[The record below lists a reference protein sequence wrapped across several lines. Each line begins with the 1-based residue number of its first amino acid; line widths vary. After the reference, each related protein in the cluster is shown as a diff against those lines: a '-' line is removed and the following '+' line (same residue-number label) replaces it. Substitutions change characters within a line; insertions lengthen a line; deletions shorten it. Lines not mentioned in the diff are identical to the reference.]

1 MKIQLVN
8 IFGTDKTSG
17 KLKGTNKSD
26 VSGKE
31 NSIKGF
37 KSGLDCIANYNKANI
52 SFKGYFG
59 DWHPAIKL
67 FWIATGRSR
76 NEVFKDNETD
86 SKAWRV
92 DTSIGQ
98 KAWSTIPPRDL
109 LKRNLEQAIQ
119 SICTLNN
126 TYEIP
131 ECLGTPNYGDDWGRR
146 ANYIEIN
153 PRLIAKTEGNKIS
166 EGIIN
171 MIKILPAIPPSTKS
185 IPCCVILSQVYPTF
199 GTLHDGCTD
208 DVGVYCME
216 IKNGIS
222 KNLLSNNLERAGY
235 WASAEEQVKGFNDLA
250 HFRGLKTGVRMPIS
264 ADQMTVGGRHFNWN
278 DDLNAYIEACCWL
291 VDLGFDAIYL
301 DSGKHVGGYDMGA
314 YAGVGAVPS
323 EEQMQK
329 ITYEIRQ
336 RTGRPDIAFVAE
348 KTDTHPRYQN
358 LGYTAGTDFG
368 CADNRDSLWHEYHK
382 QKYNPKYAAGPIIS
396 DDNDNGAMTY
406 EQRLERLRNAFSS
419 FDDPMHKLPVH
430 LQMHDLFPLKEDT
443 NTHETM
449 MKASNRSRYGDGANE
464 SDSHYNNVFANSDAA
479 FWHTMNMYKEFEKI
493 MDK

>member
-1 MKIQLVN
+1 MRIQLVN
-8 IFGTDKTSG
+8 TLGLDKTSA
-17 KLKGTNKSD
+17 KLNRAD
-26 VSGKE
+26 N
-31 NSIKGF
+31 NSVLNASKNYR
-37 KSGLDCIANYNKANI
+37 GLKNSLECIANYNKANI
-52 SFKGYFG
+52 SFKGYNG

-67 FWIATGRSR
+67 FWLATGRGR
-76 NEVFKDNETD
+76 EEIFKDNETD

-98 KAWSTIPPRDL
+98 KAWSTIRPKDL

-185 IPCCVILSQVYPTF
+185 IPTCLILSQVYPTF
-199 GTLHDGCTD
+199 GTLHDGSTD
-208 DVGVYCME
+208 DVGIYCME

-222 KNLLSNNLERAGY
+222 KNLLSDNLERAGY
-235 WASAEEQVKGFNDLA
+235 WANADEQVKGFNDLA

-264 ADQMTVGGRHFNWN
+264 ADQMTVQGRHFNWH
-278 DDLNAYIEACCWL
+278 DDLNSYIEACCWL
-291 VDLGFDAIYL
+291 VDLGFDAIYF
-301 DSGKHVGGYDMGA
+301 DSGKHVGGYDMGN
-314 YAGVGAVPS
+314 YEGVGAVPT

-329 ITYEIRQ
+329 ITYEIRK
-336 RTGRPDIAFVAE
+336 RTGRNDIAFVAE
-348 KTDTHPRYQN
+348 KTDTNPRYEY

-368 CADNRDSLWHEYHK
+368 SADNIDSLWHEYHK
-382 QKYNPKYAAGPIIS
+382 QKHNPKYAAGPIVS

-406 EQRLERLRNAFSS
+406 EQRLARLRNAFNS
-419 FDDPMHKLPVH
+419 FDNPMNKLPVH

-449 MKASNRSRYGDGANE
+449 MRASNRSIFGDGANE
-464 SDSHYNNVFANSDAA
+464 SDSHYNNIFSSSDAA
-479 FWHTMNMYKEFEKI
+479 FWHTIHMYQEFEKI